1 MDYNKIKEL
10 CTARG
15 LSIPQLAEKIG
26 VSKSFYTSLKNETL
40 SVSTLEKIA
49 DVLEVPI
56 SYFFSDEADI
66 VILPKVLL
74 KKLIT
79 KSNESIRII
88 TALNEK
94 ILGVQKLSSKARIAQ
109 LEILI
114 ALNSQNKVLYE
125 ALTDEK
131 DFKEMDSAL
140 RTIKELVDSN
150 DADISNKELI
160 EFSNDIRKLHTLLSK
175 EFIKKIKSND
185 YDY

>member
-1 MDYNKIKEL
+1 MDYKKIREL
-10 CTARG
+10 CTERG
-15 LSIPQLAEKIG
+15 ISIPQLAEKIG

-56 SYFFSDEADI
+56 GYFFSEEVDI
-66 VILPKVLL
+66 VFLPKALV

-88 TALNEK
+88 TALNKK
-94 ILGVQKLSSKARIAQ
+94 IISVQKLSSKARIAQ

-114 ALNSQNKVLYE
+114 ALNSQNKVLYK

-140 RTIKELVDSN
+140 KTIKKLVDSN
-150 DADISNKELI
+150 DVEITNKDLI
-160 EFSNDIRKLHTLLSK
+160 EYSNIIGNLHNALSK
-175 EFIKKIKSND
+175 EFIKKINRDDFD
-185 YDY
+185 Y